1 MPRRTRAYV
10 KGTALALALSGLL
23 AGCTGSSDDEGTE
36 DTKPDATSPSQTAEP
51 GKYRTLPEP
60 CGAVSTNTLKDMLPG
75 TTGGESGT
83 ASPYEGERAVTY
95 DTDRRVGCKWKSS
108 TTLSTRHLSIDLE
121 RVVSY
126 DPDVSDDEKAEELF
140 DEKSEAAGIPAS
152 PPSDSE
158 DGDSNGDGD
167 GDGSED
173 SGESGESGDQE
184 DQGGETDGASDKP
197 SSEDSPS
204 EGGSDSAEDGEAGK
218 SANSGDKSLEPGQS
232 GSSGSPSDS
241 PSESGS
247 PSSPSDDESVDDAP
261 TPTGSLAPRPL
272 DSFGDTA
279 YISDALNTAD
289 SGVHRDITVV
299 FRTANVIATVEYDQ
313 WVTDKRNIPD
323 SEELQEQAQNLAT
336 ELAKQFEDD

>member
-10 KGTALALALSGLL
+10 TGTALSLALSVLL
-23 AGCTGSSDDEGTE
+23 AGCTGSSGDEDTE

-75 TTGGESGT
+75 TADDATGT

-95 DTDRRVGCKWKSS
+95 DTDRRVGCRWKSS

-140 DEKSEAAGIPAS
+140 DEKAEAADIPAS
-152 PPSDSE
+152 PPSD
-158 DGDSNGDGD
+158 DGEGEENGDDGGD
-167 GDGSED
+167 GGDDGEQD
-173 SGESGESGDQE
+173 GESDSA
-184 DQGGETDGASDKP
+184 T
-197 SSEDSPS
+197 DSPS
-204 EGGSDSAEDGEAGK
+204 TKEPSGDASGDAQGDDEAGK
-218 SANSGDKSLEPGQS
+218 SADSGEKSLEPDDK
-232 GSSGSPSDS
+232 GSSGS

-247 PSSPSDDESVDDAP
+247 PSSPSDEETVDDAP
-261 TPTGSLAPRPL
+261 TPSGSLAPRPL

-323 SEELQEQAQNLAT
+323 SEELQEQAQELAT
-336 ELAKQFEDD
+336 ELAKQF